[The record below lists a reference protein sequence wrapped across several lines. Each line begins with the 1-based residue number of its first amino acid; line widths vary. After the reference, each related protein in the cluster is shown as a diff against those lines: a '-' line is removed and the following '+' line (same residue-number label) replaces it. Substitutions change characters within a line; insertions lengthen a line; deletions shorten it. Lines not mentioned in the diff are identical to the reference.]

1 MPLAHCRLSCALKFT
16 AELIDH
22 RVNGS
27 VVRLDENEKEPV
39 EILASE
45 RSGIFARSVAAA
57 AVALASRVTA
67 AVKHAP
73 PREACP

>member
-1 MPLAHCRLSCALKFT
+1 M
-16 AELIDH
+16 
-22 RVNGS
+22 
-27 VVRLDENEKEPV
+27 EKEPV